1 MVSVADVLGLDV
13 VARGAPRVVAGSDLL
28 CAPVQW
34 VHTSEVMWTDRTWQ
48 ARQLLL
54 TCGAPFPL
62 DDVEIDSLFAALAD
76 AEVAGVVVAL
86 GRRYQDALPES
97 VIDAAERHRVVL
109 VTLEPPAHLNEIA
122 EAVNLVI
129 SDERLAA
136 LTAAEDV
143 HQVFTELALEGA
155 SPWEVVRQIALMAG
169 RPVILEN
176 LAHQMLAYAS
186 ANEDPARLL
195 GGWEKRSRRIPA
207 SPPGSTA
214 AEDGWLTVTVG
225 ARGKDWGRLLLLL
238 PAASS
243 PRRPGGTTTAVSS
256 ELPSL
261 ILKRGAETLALNQ
274 LIGAGEEYV
283 ERQAHA
289 ALLQGVLTHSLTTKE
304 VALRSS
310 AMGLP
315 LESTQLIG
323 IAVQQ
328 RGNSRPSRSDTRCL
342 EELVVTVLQQHC
354 IRALVAALDNGAIA
368 VLMTVKEGDTLQV
381 VDSFSRTVRARAK
394 EYFGRFSAHGERQS
408 KVVITVG
415 PTVESIHEA
424 RRSLMCAFQTLKV
437 ALRSR
442 YSFTSN
448 PYIRPQDLRL
458 TGLLR
463 LLHDDSR
470 LQTFVENEIGPL
482 LEYDARHG
490 TDLASVLTHYLDS
503 GRNKTA
509 AAEAAQLS
517 RPSLYERLERI
528 ERILDVKLDDARSC
542 LSLQVATHALRVIRQ
557 LSAI

>member
-1 MVSVADVLGLDV
+1 MADVLGLDV
-13 VARGAPRVVAGSDLL
+13 VARSAPRVVAGNDMLS
-28 CAPVQW
+28 APVQW
-34 VHTSEVMWTDRTWQ
+34 VHTSELMWAGRTWQ

-54 TCGAPFPL
+54 TCGAPFPP
-62 DDVEIDSLFAALAD
+62 DDAEIDSLFAALAE
-76 AEVAGVVVAL
+76 AEVAAVVVAL
-86 GRRYQDALPES
+86 GRRYPQVLP
-97 VIDAAERHRVVL
+97 VGLVDAAERHRVVL
-109 VTLEPPAHLNEIA
+109 VTLEPEADLNEIA
-122 EAVNLVI
+122 EAVNLAI
-129 SDERLAA
+129 AEERWAA

-169 RPVILEN
+169 RPVVLEN

-195 GGWEKRSRRIPA
+195 AGWEKRSRRIPA
-207 SPPGSTA
+207 APANGTA
-214 AEDGWLTVTVG
+214 VEDGWLTATVG
-225 ARGKDWGRLLLLL
+225 ARGKDWGRLLLL
-238 PAASS
+238 PAACGA
-243 PRRPGGTTTAVSS
+243 RGTGKPVSS

-261 ILKRGAETLALNQ
+261 ILRRGAQTLALNQ
-274 LIGAGEEYV
+274 LIGSGEEYV

-304 VALRSS
+304 VALRSC

-315 LESTQLIG
+315 LEDTQLVG
-323 IAVQQ
+323 LAVQQ
-328 RGNSRPSRSDTRCL
+328 HGSSRPSRSDTRCL
-342 EELVVTVLQQHC
+342 EELVVTVLQQHR

-368 VLMTVKEGDTLQV
+368 VLMTVEEADALKV
-381 VDSFSRTVRARAK
+381 VDSFSRTVRARTK
-394 EYFGRFSAHGERQS
+394 EYFGRFGARGERERHGQ
-408 KVVITVG
+408 VVITVG
-415 PTVESIHEA
+415 PTVASIHEA

-437 ALRSR
+437 ALRSH
-442 YSFTSN
+442 YSFGKA

-482 LEYDARHG
+482 LAYDARHG

-528 ERILDVKLDDARSC
+528 ERILEVKLDDPRSC
-542 LSLQVATHALRVIRQ
+542 LSLQVATHALHVIRQ